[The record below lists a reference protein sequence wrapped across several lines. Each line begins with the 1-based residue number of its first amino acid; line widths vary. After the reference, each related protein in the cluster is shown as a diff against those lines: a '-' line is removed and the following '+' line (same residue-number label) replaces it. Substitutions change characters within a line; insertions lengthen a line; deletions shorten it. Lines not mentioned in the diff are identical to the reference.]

1 MPNPLFN
8 QFGNMNNNPFAS
20 IMQEARKL
28 RETVSN
34 PRQEVERL
42 LQTGQMTQQQF
53 NQYSQMANQI
63 VTSMQK
69 K

>member
-8 QFGNMNNNPFAS
+8 QFGNMNNNPLAN

-28 RETVSN
+28 RETISN

>member
-1 MPNPLFN
+1 MSNPLFN
-8 QFGNMNNNPFAS
+8 QFGNINNNPLAN

-28 RETVSN
+28 RETVNN

>member
-8 QFGNMNNNPFAS
+8 QFGNMSNNPLAN

-28 RETVSN
+28 RETISN

-63 VTSMQK
+63 ITSMQK